1 MSSSSHVALKET
13 SLTSKMT
20 IAALL
25 PSRAPCGLNILEMR
39 CHFYPQRSLPNF
51 ENHRH
56 RPVVQHVNHT
66 TMSRRQEL
74 PRGVE
79 LPRRLAPIEDEVS
92 NDENVDEDADDDPCK
107 HAGWPISLLL
117 INMHA
122 YILKCG

>member
-1 MSSSSHVALKET
+1 
-13 SLTSKMT
+13 MT
-20 IAALL
+20 I
-25 PSRAPCGLNILEMR
+25 SHG
-39 CHFYPQRSLPNF
+39 
-51 ENHRH
+51 
-56 RPVVQHVNHT
+56 
-66 TMSRRQEL
+66 QEL

-122 YILKCG
+122 